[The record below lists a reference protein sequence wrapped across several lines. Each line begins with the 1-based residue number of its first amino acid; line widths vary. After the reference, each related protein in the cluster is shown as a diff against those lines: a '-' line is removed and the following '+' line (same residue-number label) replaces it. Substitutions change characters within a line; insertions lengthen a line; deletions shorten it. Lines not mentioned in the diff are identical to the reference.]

1 MFCSSSHPAS
11 AWHRAVTRAVD
22 LAIAFAT
29 LDSYGIDGARDA
41 AGEPPKAPPLPAH
54 PHRAPLT
61 TPRPPRPPRRPGV
74 TPARPGR
81 CVTPLR
87 HAPRGRPSPQ
97 RAAH

>member
-41 AGEPPKAPPLPAH
+41 AGEPPKAPPPPAH

-61 TPRPPRPPRRPGV
+61 TPRPPRRPGV

-87 HAPRGRPSPQ
+87 HAPRRRPSLQP
-97 RAAH
+97 AAH

>member
-1 MFCSSSHPAS
+1 MFCSSTSPPG
-11 AWHRAVTRAVD
+11 AWQRAVTRALD

-41 AGEPPKAPPLPAH
+41 DGEPPKAPPLPAH

-61 TPRPPRPPRRPGV
+61 APRPPRRPGV

-87 HAPRGRPSPQ
+87 HAPHRRSRQPT
-97 RAAH
+97 AH